1 MKLVH
6 VSSNTLGSSLKTG
19 MPLGNKG
26 SCLANTWL
34 RTLLPVWQMGGRH
47 PALGYEI
54 ASLTGIVA
62 LTKAV
67 HNTRQSADLRGACLR
82 SVKSLS
88 DMFIDRIYS
97 TFVEVASRPRPVNGL
112 DSQVLP
118 SSTASG
124 SSLTGLHTKDLRLSS
139 FYMGK
144 DRRL

>member
-34 RTLLPVWQMGGRH
+34 RTLLPVWQMGGLH

-54 ASLTGIVA
+54 ASLTSIVA

-67 HNTRQSADLRGACLR
+67 HNTRQSADLRGACLQ

-88 DMFIDRIYS
+88 DMLIDRICS
-97 TFVEVASRPRPVNGL
+97 TFVKVTSRPRPANEL
-112 DSQVLP
+112 DPQFVP
-118 SSTASG
+118 SSTASDT
-124 SSLTGLHTKDLRLSS
+124 SNTGLLNSYGS
-139 FYMGK
+139 
-144 DRRL
+144 